1 MADIPAEP
9 GREKDGAVDEVK
21 KLLEGFA
28 EEAAEGLPPADI
40 DADVARGRRA
50 LRRVKRRRRVTGVLC
65 VAAASAAVF
74 AVGNQVKWWGA
85 ADNPP
90 VAGGAET
97 KPTIEAGS
105 TAPSAT
111 AGEGTMSLY
120 SAGVELAA
128 NKQTW
133 NTIGCT
139 LAPVG
144 WAPEKP
150 IATNRVV
157 LAQPE
162 MRTAEVAT
170 KVVIERRESALT
182 LDGVRVSDSAGKTF
196 HIGTYSG
203 RLTGQV
209 KLADQWLLV
218 EAPAGNQDWTDETL
232 RRFLGSCTIN

>member
-1 MADIPAEP
+1 M
-9 GREKDGAVDEVK
+9 DEVK

-28 EEAAEGLPPADI
+28 DEAAEGLPPADI
-40 DADVARGRRA
+40 DADIARGRRA

-65 VAAASAAVF
+65 VAAASAAVL
-74 AVGNQVKWWGA
+74 AVGNQVKWWGGT
-85 ADNPP
+85 DTPP
-90 VAGGAET
+90 VAAGGET
-97 KPTIEAGS
+97 KPTSAAGS
-105 TAPSAT
+105 TTPSAT
-111 AGEGTMSLY
+111 AGEGTMSLF
-120 SAGVELAA
+120 SSGVELTA

-150 IATNRVV
+150 IAADRVV

-162 MRTAEVAT
+162 MRTAEVAA
-170 KVVIERRESALT
+170 KVVLERRESALT
-182 LDGVRVSDSAGKTF
+182 LDGVRVSDAAGKTF
-196 HIGTYSG
+196 HVGTYSG

-218 EAPAGNQDWTDETL
+218 EAPAGSPEWTDETL

>member
-28 EEAAEGLPPADI
+28 DEAAEGLPPADI

-74 AVGNQVKWWGA
+74 AIGNQVKWWG
-85 ADNPP
+85 DTGTPP
-90 VAGGAET
+90 VAAGGET
-97 KPTIEAGS
+97 KPATAAGS
-105 TAPSAT
+105 TTPSPD
-111 AGEGTMSLY
+111 AGEGTMSLF
-120 SAGVELAA
+120 SSGVELAA

-133 NTIGCT
+133 NTIGCS

-144 WAPEKP
+144 WAAEKP
-150 IATNRVV
+150 IAGNRVV

-170 KVVIERRESALT
+170 KVVIERRDTALT

-196 HIGTYSG
+196 HIGTFSG

-218 EAPAGNQDWTDETL
+218 EAPAGSPDWNDETL